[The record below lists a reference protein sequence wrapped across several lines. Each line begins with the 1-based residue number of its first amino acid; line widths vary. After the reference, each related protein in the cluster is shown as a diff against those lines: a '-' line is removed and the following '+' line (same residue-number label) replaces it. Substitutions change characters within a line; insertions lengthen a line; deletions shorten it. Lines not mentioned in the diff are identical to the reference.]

1 MEEYDK
7 RLVEVYEVL
16 KYMPKDEVD
25 KIPEDLK
32 EAIRDGRDLS
42 YEWHY
47 DETKKLVE
55 QNLHTDTI
63 AMLSYIN
70 MEYILTSEQKKV
82 LEQAHILND
91 KIQEFKTG
99 SPEEVTESIPKSNI
113 KIESSELVIQEK
125 KENVFSRIISA
136 IKKFFNN

>member
-1 MEEYDK
+1 MEEYEK

-32 EAIRDGRDLS
+32 DAIRDGRDLS

-55 QNLHTDTI
+55 QDLHTDTI

-70 MEYILTSEQKKV
+70 MEYILTSEQKKI
-82 LEQAHILND
+82 LEQSHILND

-99 SPEEVTESIPKSNI
+99 CVEEVTESIPESNI
-113 KIESSELVIQEK
+113 KIESNELVMKEEK
-125 KENVFSRIISA
+125 ETFFSKIKSS
-136 IKKFFNN
+136 IKKFFNK

>member
-1 MEEYDK
+1 MEEYEK

-32 EAIRDGRDLS
+32 GAIRDGRDLS

-55 QNLHTDTI
+55 QDLHTDTI

-70 MEYILTSEQKKV
+70 MEYILTSEQKKI
-82 LEQAHILND
+82 LEQSHILND

-99 SPEEVTESIPKSNI
+99 CVEEVTESIPESNI
-113 KIESSELVIQEK
+113 KIESNELVMKEEK
-125 KENVFSRIISA
+125 ETFFSKIISS
-136 IKKFFNN
+136 IKKFFNK

>member
-55 QNLHTDTI
+55 QDLHTDTI

-70 MEYILTSEQKKV
+70 MEYILTSDQKKV

-99 SPEEVTESIPKSNI
+99 SSEEVTESIPKSNI

>member
-1 MEEYDK
+1 MEEYEK

-55 QNLHTDTI
+55 QDLHTDTI

-70 MEYILTSEQKKV
+70 MEYILTSEQKKI
-82 LEQAHILND
+82 LEQSHKLND

-99 SPEEVTESIPKSNI
+99 RTEEVTESIPEGNI
-113 KIESSELVIQEK
+113 KIESSELVIQKEK
-125 KENVFSRIISA
+125 ETFFSKIISS
-136 IKKFFNN
+136 IKSFFNK

>member
-1 MEEYDK
+1 MEEYEK

-32 EAIRDGRDLS
+32 DAIRDGRDLS

-55 QNLHTDTI
+55 QDLHTDTI

-70 MEYILTSEQKKV
+70 MEYILTSEQKKI
-82 LEQAHILND
+82 LEQSHILND

-99 SPEEVTESIPKSNI
+99 CVEEVTESIPESNI
-113 KIESSELVIQEK
+113 KIESNELVMKEEK
-125 KENVFSRIISA
+125 ETFFSKIISS
-136 IKKFFNN
+136 IKKFFNK

>member
-1 MEEYDK
+1 MEEYEK

-32 EAIRDGRDLS
+32 DAIRDGRDLS

-55 QNLHTDTI
+55 QDLHTDTI

-70 MEYILTSEQKKV
+70 MEYILTSEQKKI
-82 LEQAHILND
+82 LEQSHILND

-99 SPEEVTESIPKSNI
+99 SVEEVTESIPESNI
-113 KIESSELVIQEK
+113 KIESNELVMKEEK
-125 KENVFSRIISA
+125 ETFFSKIISS
-136 IKKFFNN
+136 IKKIFNK